1 MADNTIANAI
11 KFLKGEEK
19 SLPATKTEGQVYF
32 AYRNVGTEE
41 KPSYTGAIYID
52 TPIGGTQNRIKM
64 TAHSDVADKALKDS
78 SGSDIRET
86 YLSNL
91 EYTDDG
97 KQIILIKGSGNN
109 QTKVALPIA
118 STTKSGIITVEDQ
131 SFSGTK
137 TFTTIN
143 STNLTVTGSG
153 GFSYTGI
160 ETATGDKARPVW
172 FAYDGV
178 NGKPVV
184 DTNFTYNPATQT
196 LEVANLLGT
205 AKKAINDNNEQ
216 DICSTYVKYKSI
228 KFSAVSDKVYLL
240 ESNGANSATAVS
252 GPDISTAIIPAATD
266 KAAGVITTG
275 IQTFSGNKTFND
287 SVTINDCLT
296 SKNINNTIITKLTL
310 FSTPRIENSSTSAYF
325 KELLKWI
332 CINYTNKVDY
342 LFKGRVAPNSFG
354 SVNIFIY
361 NTDDVDSTTGLP
373 KFSSG
378 TYTQVGGTIYTFG
391 TNNYVFY
398 FRTGFMTDDN
408 YAGSESV
415 GGAAI
420 SANKLNT
427 DAGSLIQPVYFLDG
441 KPTACTY
448 TLEKSVPKD
457 AEFTDTWRGI
467 QNNLTSTST
476 VESLSALQGKLLNER
491 IQKET
496 YLLDNLTAV
505 SNISDI
511 DTTTTGTYICD
522 NTKIIIEK
530 IGVADSSN
538 ILRKTILE
546 PGEKNIKTSYQ
557 LSVDSGQTWKDSYV
571 ALNSLNYTDYTVN
584 KEGLGASGTWGIDI
598 SGSSASCTGN
608 AATATKF
615 QTPRTITFEGSIT
628 GSASFDGSNDITIT
642 TSSNLQNQYLPL
654 AGGTMT
660 GTIEFP
666 RNKLACR
673 FGHLSNYSG
682 IIHKSGGDEALM
694 FMTDIAD
701 TSFIFKTGQSFDNI
715 PSWSEITPSMQIKRQ
730 SVYINSLIS
739 NGRTP
744 HYNLYINGAT
754 RCNGTLGVGDG
765 SKAEIDFFPSS
776 SSGIRAKIKVS
787 DDRIEFVFS

>member
-32 AYRNVGTEE
+32 AYKNVGTEE

-64 TAHSDVADKALKDS
+64 TAHADVADKALNDS

-118 STTKSGIITVEDQ
+118 STTKSGIINAEDQ

-172 FAYDGV
+172 FAYDGI

-228 KFSAVSDKVYLL
+228 KFSAVTDKVYLL
-240 ESNGANSATAVS
+240 ESNGANSATTTS
-252 GPDISTAIIPAATD
+252 EPDISTAIIPAATD

-296 SKNINNTIITKLTL
+296 SKNINNTITTKLTL
-310 FSTPRIENSSTSAYF
+310 FSTPQIENSSTLNYF

-332 CINYTNKVDY
+332 CLNYTNKVDY
-342 LFKGRVAPNSFG
+342 IFKGRVAPNSFG

-467 QNNLTSTST
+467 QNNLISTST
-476 VESLSALQGKLLNER
+476 TESLSALQGKLLNER

-546 PGEKNIKTSYQ
+546 PEENNIRTSYQ

-571 ALNSLNYTDYTVN
+571 VLNSLNYTDYTVN

-615 QTPRTITFEGSIT
+615 QTPRTITLEGSIT

-642 TSSNLQNQYLPL
+642 TSSNLQDQYLPL

-660 GTIEFP
+660 GTIQFTK
-666 RNKLACR
+666 NMLACR
-673 FGHLSNYSG
+673 FGNISNSSG
-682 IIHKSGGDEALM
+682 MIHKIGGDEALI

-730 SVYINSLIS
+730 SVYINSLIR
-739 NGRTP
+739 NGITP
-744 HYNLYINGAT
+744 CYTLYINGST

-776 SSGIRAKIKVS
+776 SSSIRAKIKVS
-787 DDRIEFVFS
+787 DDRIEFVFN

>member
-118 STTKSGIITVEDQ
+118 STTKSGIITAEDQ

-137 TFTTIN
+137 TFTTIS
-143 STNLTVTGSG
+143 STNLTVTGFG

-172 FAYDGV
+172 FSYDGV

-184 DTNFTYNPATQT
+184 NTNFTYNPATQT

-228 KFSAVSDKVYLL
+228 KFSAVTDKVYLL

-275 IQTFSGNKTFND
+275 IQTFSGNKIFND

-296 SKNINNTIITKLTL
+296 SKNINNTIATKLTL
-310 FSTPRIENSSTSAYF
+310 FSTPQIENSSTSSYF

-332 CINYTNKVDY
+332 CLNYTNKVDY
-342 LFKGRVAPNSFG
+342 IFKGRVAPNSFG

-361 NTDDVDSTTGLP
+361 NTNDIDSTTGLP

-496 YLLDNLTAV
+496 YLLDNLTVV

-546 PGEKNIKTSYQ
+546 SGEKNIKTSYQ

-628 GSASFDGSNDITIT
+628 GSASFDGSDDITIT

-660 GTIEFP
+660 GTINFT
-666 RNKLACR
+666 KDILACN
-673 FGHLSNYSG
+673 FSYGTDYTSG
-682 IIHKSGGDEALM
+682 ILYQSRHNGALL
-694 FMTDIAD
+694 FTTVDKD
-701 TSFIFKTGQSFDNI
+701 TSFIFKCGQNI
-715 PSWSEITPSMQIKRQ
+715 DEKTYWGAINPSVQIKRQ
-730 SVYINSLIS
+730 SVYINTSIAS
-739 NGRTP
+739 GKVP
-744 HYNLYINGAT
+744 DYNLYIEGTT
-754 RCNGTLGVGDG
+754 RCYGTLGVGG
-765 SKAEIDFFPSS
+765 SSGAEIDFYPVSETIKAK
-776 SSGIRAKIKVS
+776 IRAY
-787 DDRIEFVFS
+787 DDRIEFVFA